1 MSSKETRF
9 VLWLDEVRKEDTP
22 LVGGKNA
29 NLGEMV
35 AAGIPVPPGFAV
47 TAYAFKYFLEKTG
60 LGEKI
65 YEMLRKLDVN
75 NTRELEET
83 TRKIRE
89 MILAQP
95 MPPEVEEEIKKY
107 YYELARKLGLEP
119 SKLRVAVR
127 SSATAE
133 DLPEASFAGQ
143 QDTYLNVYGAESVVE
158 HVKRCWASLFTAR
171 ATFYRVAH
179 GIPHEKTHMSVTVQ
193 KMVNSKAAGVMFT
206 LHPVTGDESVIVIE
220 SSWGLGESVVGGKVT
235 PDEYIVERSSLRVVE
250 EKINRKTFMVTF
262 DPSLGRNVHLYW
274 DDEKQAWIAEDG
286 LASTAPLTKIAKPDA
301 PSLTGEEVKRLAELG
316 ELIYKHYGRHM
327 DIEWAADLDLPY
339 PQNVFIVQARPETV
353 WSLKKTREEEKKA
366 VAVTAPMAKKTVK
379 LSEAKIVAR
388 GLPASPGVAAG
399 IARVLFNP
407 KSPEAMEF
415 KQGDVLVTKMT
426 DPDWVPLMKKAA
438 AIVTDEG
445 GMTSHAAIVS
455 RELGVPCVVG
465 TGNATKVIST
475 GVEVTVDG
483 GRGVI
488 YEGVVEDLVKPRVE
502 VAASAAPSGVVAAVG
517 ISPEQLLPL
526 YPVTA
531 TKIYM
536 NLGEP
541 DAIEKY
547 KDLPF
552 DGIGLMR
559 IEFVISD
566 WVGYHPMYLVE
577 TKQEELF
584 INKLAEGIAKV
595 AQAIYPRPVV
605 VRFSDFKTNEYRG
618 LKGGEKYEPDERNP
632 MIGWRGVSRYIHSG
646 YAPGFRL
653 ECRAIRKVR
662 EEFGLTN
669 VWVMLP
675 FVRTLWEVREVLRIM
690 EEEGLKRS
698 KDFKVWIMAEVPSI
712 ALLAEEFAEL
722 VDGFSIGSNDLTQL
736 VLGADRDSNILAEMG
751 YFDERDPAV
760 LKAISMII
768 RGAHKKGATVS
779 ICGQAPSV
787 YPEIV
792 EFLVREGIDSI
803 SVNPDA
809 VISTRRLVASIER
822 KILLERMEKLLEKS
836 TSRRAKRGGD

>member
-1 MSSKETRF
+1 
-9 VLWLDEVRKEDTP
+9 
-22 LVGGKNA
+22 
-29 NLGEMV
+29 
-35 AAGIPVPPGFAV
+35 
-47 TAYAFKYFLEKTG
+47 
-60 LGEKI
+60 
-65 YEMLRKLDVN
+65 
-75 NTRELEET
+75 
-83 TRKIRE
+83 
-89 MILAQP
+89 
-95 MPPEVEEEIKKY
+95 
-107 YYELARKLGLEP
+107 
-119 SKLRVAVR
+119 
-127 SSATAE
+127 
-133 DLPEASFAGQ
+133 
-143 QDTYLNVYGAESVVE
+143 
-158 HVKRCWASLFTAR
+158 
-171 ATFYRVAH
+171 
-179 GIPHEKTHMSVTVQ
+179 
-193 KMVNSKAAGVMFT
+193 
-206 LHPVTGDESVIVIE
+206 
-220 SSWGLGESVVGGKVT
+220 GESVVGGKVI
-235 PDEYIVERSSLRVVE
+235 PDEYVVERGSMKIVERRV
-250 EKINRKTFMVTF
+250 NSKTYMITF
-262 DPSLGRNVHLYW
+262 EPSIGRNVHLKW
-274 DDEKQAWIAEDG
+274 DDEKQTWVSEEEVQVTTP
-286 LASTAPLTKIAKPDA
+286 LAKIAKPDA
-301 PSLTGEEVKRLAELG
+301 PALTDEEVKRLAELG
-316 ELIYKHYGRHM
+316 ELIYRHYGRHM
-327 DIEWAADLDLPY
+327 DIEWAIDYDLPF

-353 WSLKKTREEEKKA
+353 WSVKKA
-366 VAVTAPMAKKTVK
+366 KEIETKEAKVAVATSRRTVR
-379 LSEAKIVAR
+379 LSEAKVLVK

-399 IARVLFNP
+399 VARVIFNP

-415 KQGDVLVTKMT
+415 KEGDILITKMT

-455 RELGVPCVVG
+455 RELGIPCIVG
-465 TGNATKVIST
+465 TGSATKVIQT
-475 GVEVTVDG
+475 GTEITVDASKG
-483 GRGVI
+483 IV
-488 YEGVVEDLVKPRVE
+488 YEGYVEDLVKPKVE
-502 VAASAAPSGVVAAVG
+502 VSIPAPSGVVAAVG

-559 IEFVISD
+559 IEFIISD
-566 WVGYHPMYLVE
+566 WVGYHPMYLYE
-577 TKQEELF
+577 TGQADLF
-584 INKLAEGIAKV
+584 VNKLAEGIARV
-595 AQAIYPRPVV
+595 AQAVYPRPVV

-632 MIGWRGVSRYIHSG
+632 MIGWRGVSRYIHPG
-646 YAPGFRL
+646 YEPGFRL
-653 ECRAIRKVR
+653 EVKAIKKVR

-675 FVRTLWEVREVLRIM
+675 FVRTTWEVQRILKIM
-690 EEEGLKRS
+690 EEEGLRRS
-698 KDFKVWIMAEVPSI
+698 KDFKVWIMAEVPSV

-736 VLGADRDSNILAEMG
+736 VLGADRDSNILAAMG

-809 VISTRRLVASIER
+809 VIPTRRLVASIER
-822 KILLERMEKLLEKS
+822 KLMLERLTTIIEKLNNIKL
-836 TSRRAKRGGD
+836 